1 MWLRVAGL
9 CGVFSPIIA
18 LSLLSL
24 AIAQSPWFSWRIN
37 ALSDLGVSNVAKIFN
52 SNLILTGFLS
62 IIFAAGF
69 IESVR
74 KRWLGLV
81 GTFLLISSYISL
93 IAIGVFPES
102 AGRIHPYVSVAFFA
116 LEPMAFFLIGA
127 TLIKSSEYVTGLL
140 TILLAASA
148 VGIWV
153 FWFQGPPPHIGIA
166 KPELASS
173 ITFSIWSIVFGI
185 RLFKQSNAS

>member
-1 MWLRVAGL
+1 MWLRVTGL

-18 LSLLSL
+18 LLLLTL
-24 AIAQSPWFSWRIN
+24 AIAQSPWFSWGIN
-37 ALSDLGVSNVAKIFN
+37 ALSDLGVSNVANVFN

-62 IIFAAGF
+62 IIFAVGL
-69 IESVR
+69 IESMR

-81 GTFLLISSYISL
+81 GTFLLISSYICL

-102 AGRIHPYVSVAFFA
+102 AGRIHTYVSVAFFA
-116 LEPMAFFLIGA
+116 LEPMALFLIGA

-173 ITFSIWSIVFGI
+173 ITFSIWSIFFGI
-185 RLFKQSNAS
+185 RLFNQANAS